1 MIKTLKIYL
10 SRTRNDSLFLMEFR
24 MLSQSEKYMM
34 MVFFRSEMTS
44 FLRLISL
51 PILIMLLPV
60 VRTKRPCFSNIP
72 NYLIALTAVQ
82 QRRLLLI
89 IVD

>member
-1 MIKTLKIYL
+1 MIKTLKNLFKQDKERFLIPNGVQDVIPIRKIY
-10 SRTRNDSLFLMEFR
+10 DDG
-24 MLSQSEKYMM
+24 
-34 MVFFRSEMTS
+34 VFRSEMTS

-72 NYLIALTAVQ
+72 NT
-82 QRRLLLI
+82 
-89 IVD
+89 